1 MKKKRTMAKS
11 GDVAQN
17 EIVEIHP
24 DLSVIVITINSIDLT
39 VKSHILLNGMKRNT
53 QNMST

>member
-1 MKKKRTMAKS
+1 MAKS
-11 GDVAQN
+11 DVAQN

-24 DLSVIVITINSIDLT
+24 DLSVIVITINWIDLT
-39 VKSHILLNGMKRNT
+39 VKSHILLNGIKRNT

>member
-17 EIVEIHP
+17 EIVEIHL